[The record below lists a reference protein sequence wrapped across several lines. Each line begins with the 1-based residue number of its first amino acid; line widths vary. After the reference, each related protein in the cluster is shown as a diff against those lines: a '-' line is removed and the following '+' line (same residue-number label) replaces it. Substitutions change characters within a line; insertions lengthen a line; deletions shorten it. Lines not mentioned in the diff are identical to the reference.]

1 MKKSSEKVW
10 QFEIFLY
17 LCIQKDEANIGGIL
31 SVLYFLFNLNNYL
44 HLC

>member
-1 MKKSSEKVW
+1 MKKVVKKFGSLR
-10 QFEIFLY
+10 FFLY

-44 HLC
+44 H